1 MLDAGFPGA
10 CPMTIR
16 PILCL
21 LAFAGLAAGCATKGP
36 GVEVPEGALTVASVR
51 HTAGPQPQPVWVDR
65 AALAPDAQ
73 RSDGERALL
82 LEVAL
87 RDGQVA
93 STESAPLELANLV
106 VRVETRT
113 RRETV
118 VAIESAVEIAL
129 AFDLYVSPDGERFR
143 RIPSCPVDARGRSFE
158 RWPERARWIA
168 IGDVRAVTGPVE
180 GCDAR

>member
-1 MLDAGFPGA
+1 
-10 CPMTIR
+10 MTIR
-16 PILCL
+16 PILCML
-21 LAFAGLAAGCATKGP
+21 TSACLMLGCATRGP

-51 HTAGPQPQPVWVDR
+51 HTAGPQPEPVWVSRD
-65 AALAPDAQ
+65 ALAPDAQ

-87 RDGQVA
+87 RDGRVV

-106 VRVETRT
+106 VRVESRT

-118 VAIESAVEIAL
+118 IALESAVEIAL
-129 AFDLYVSPDGERFR
+129 DLNLYVSPDGERFR
-143 RIPSCPVDARGRSFE
+143 RIPSCPVGARGRSFE

-168 IGDVRAVTGPVE
+168 IGDVRAVSGPVE
-180 GCDAR
+180 GCESR

>member
-1 MLDAGFPGA
+1 
-10 CPMTIR
+10 MTIR
-16 PILCL
+16 PTL
-21 LAFAGLAAGCATKGP
+21 LALALLSAVTGCATTGP
-36 GVEVPEGALTVASVR
+36 GVEIPDGAMTVASVR
-51 HTAGPQPQPVWVDR
+51 HTAGPVPEPVWIARDS
-65 AALAPDAQ
+65 LAPDAQ

-93 STESAPLELANLV
+93 SMESAPLELANFV
-106 VRVETRT
+106 VRVESRS

-118 VAIESAVEIAL
+118 IALESAVEIAL

-143 RIPSCPVDARGRSFE
+143 HIPSCPVDARGRSFE

-168 IGDVRAVTGPVE
+168 IGGVRAATGAAE
-180 GCDAR
+180 GCDED